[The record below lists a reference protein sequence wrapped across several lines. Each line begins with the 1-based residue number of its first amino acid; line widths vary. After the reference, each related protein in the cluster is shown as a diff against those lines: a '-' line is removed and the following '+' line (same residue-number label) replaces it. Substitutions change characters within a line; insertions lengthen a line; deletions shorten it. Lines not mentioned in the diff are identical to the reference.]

1 MKKFWNLNNRG
12 LNSQIITRRSM
23 GRKSLIASA
32 VAVLLVVGGL
42 LYGPSLAGATQAINR
57 PAISSVPLQIFAVS
71 GDPASPGP
79 GVRITPPT
87 GDTVNGSQSTLV
99 RTEDWLAVSIHT
111 HNLPAGAY
119 TFWWIIDEDGGGLSP
134 ANPRSI
140 GVNAGGAIV
149 GSDGMVN
156 FDAVL
161 HAGVI
166 PERDWVTVLRN
177 GDGTFDTTQTAT
189 VMVVVRYHG
198 EVAADPDLVDLQIST
213 FLAGCSNVAATG
225 ISPSADFVCWDPQ
238 RALHDPSDAVV
249 SAVRDQSMQQAD
261 LPKTGGYAPTPR
273 VLVLTSA
280 VGLGLLGGGLL
291 LKRRK
296 GTRS

>member
-1 MKKFWNLNNRG
+1 
-12 LNSQIITRRSM
+12 M

-42 LYGPSLAGATQAINR
+42 LYGPSFAGAALAVDE
-57 PAISSVPLQIFAVS
+57 PAVSSVPLQLFAVS

-87 GDTVNGSQSTLV
+87 GDVVHGSQSTLV

-111 HNLPAGAY
+111 HNLLAGAY
-119 TFWWIIDEDGGGLSP
+119 TFWRIIDEDGGGLSP

-149 GSDGMVN
+149 GSDGMTN

-161 HAGVI
+161 PAGAI

-189 VMVVVRYHG
+189 VMIVVRYHG

-225 ISPSADFVCWDPQ
+225 MSPSADFVCWDPQ
-238 RALHDPSDAVV
+238 RALHEPSDA
-249 SAVRDQSMQQAD
+249 AVAAARDQSMQQVE
-261 LPKTGGYAPTPR
+261 LPQAGDYVPTPL
-273 VLVLTSA
+273 VGVLTGA
-280 VGLGLLGGGLL
+280 VGFGLLLGGGLL
-291 LKRRK
+291 LRRRR
-296 GTRS
+296 GRRL